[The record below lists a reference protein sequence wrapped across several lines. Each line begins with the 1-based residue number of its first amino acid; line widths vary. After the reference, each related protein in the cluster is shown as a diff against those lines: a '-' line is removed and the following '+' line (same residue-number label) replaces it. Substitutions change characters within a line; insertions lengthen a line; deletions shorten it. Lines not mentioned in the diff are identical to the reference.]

1 MAKQSPS
8 FLRKLWKF
16 KYNFNPILQNQ
27 FVLYFVFLLAL
38 VEIVYFLNIWDLR
51 SVVFFLIV
59 GFLSSF
65 FSKNMIVILTITLA
79 LTNIMKFGIRPA
91 VEGMENAEK
100 GSEKESEKESEE
112 EKEEEKEVNF
122 DENEPKKE
130 PKQESNTNEN
140 PDMKDINADLK
151 QFDNLQKEII
161 SGMKDIG
168 GLLDKAE
175 GFVEKYK
182 SYDFKNIK
190 NSKNSDPQELK

>member
-8 FLRKLWKF
+8 FLRKLWKL

-51 SVVFFLIV
+51 SVVFFLTV
-59 GFLSSF
+59 GFLASF

-79 LTNIMKFGIRPA
+79 LTNIMKFGVRPA

-100 GSEKESEKESEE
+100 ESEE
-112 EKEEEKEVNF
+112 EKEEEKKENF
-122 DENEPKKE
+122 DEKEPKKE
-130 PKQESNTNEN
+130 SDKESNKESNTNEN

-190 NSKNSDPQELK
+190 NSKNSEPQEVK